1 MLFDNYKRKIYKSK
15 FFKLLKNKKNFNS
28 CRCKFNKI
36 KDLAKSKKVKIFLMW
51 CDPFMTGFVSEKI
64 NHTIGRMW

>member
-36 KDLAKSKKVKIFLMW
+36 KDLTKSKKF
-51 CDPFMTGFVSEKI
+51 
-64 NHTIGRMW
+64 